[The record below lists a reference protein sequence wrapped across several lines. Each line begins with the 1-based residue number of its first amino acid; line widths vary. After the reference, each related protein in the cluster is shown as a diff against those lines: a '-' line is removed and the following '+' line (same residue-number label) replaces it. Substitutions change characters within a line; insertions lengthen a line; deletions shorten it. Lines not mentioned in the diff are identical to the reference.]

1 MDAGLLYRF
10 EDYALD
16 TGRHELRRGVTLVA
30 VEPQV
35 FDLLVFLLSN
45 RDRVVSKEDLLAS
58 VWGGRIVSESTL
70 DSRINAARRAIGDT
84 GRDQR
89 LLRTIIGKGV
99 RFVGAVQERLSES
112 ERVIAEPPPRLSIVV
127 LPFANLSNDP
137 EQDYFADGVVEEI
150 TTAIARV
157 PSLFVIARNSAFTYK
172 GRAVD
177 VKQVARE
184 LGVRFVLEGSVRKA
198 GNRVRIVGQLIDA
211 EAGSH
216 LWVDRFEGGLDQVF
230 ELQDQIASSVAGAI
244 EPKLRLAE
252 IERVTRKP
260 TGSLDAYDL
269 FLRGLAQF
277 HRYTAE
283 ALSEC
288 VLLLRRAVALDPDY
302 AVAAALISNC
312 QLMRQAQGWGM
323 LSAADLSCAVE
334 LAHQAIERGR
344 DDPEALAWAAGAL
357 LFFAGEHTIVGGALN
372 RALAVNPN
380 AAHAWGING
389 WLYAVLAQPDRAIP
403 ALQQAIRLS
412 PLDPLTW
419 IFAAGLAM
427 AHLTTRQFEEAIAWA
442 DRSLQCQPRYISA
455 MRIKLVAT
463 AHLGRREATQLVL
476 AQLLALLPGLTI
488 AQTRALLG
496 PAMCPELWD
505 LYEQGLRVAG
515 LPD

>member
-1 MDAGLLYRF
+1 VDGGLLYRF

-16 TGRHELRRGVTLVA
+16 TGRRELRRGLALVA

-35 FDLLVFLLSN
+35 FDLLVFLLSK

-70 DSRINAARRAIGDT
+70 DSRINAARRAIGDS

-89 LLRTIIGKGV
+89 LIRTIIGKGV
-99 RFVGAVQERLSES
+99 RFIGTVEEQPPES
-112 ERVIAEPPPRLSIVV
+112 APATAAPTPRLSIVV
-127 LPFANLSNDP
+127 LPFGNLSNDP

-184 LGVRFVLEGSVRKA
+184 LGVHYVLEGSIRKA
-198 GNRVRIVGQLIDA
+198 ADRVRITGQLIEA
-211 EAGSH
+211 ETASH
-216 LWVDRFEGGLDQVF
+216 LWVDRFEGTLDNIF
-230 ELQDQIASSVAGAI
+230 ELQDRVASGVAGAI

-269 FLRGLAQF
+269 FLRGLAEF
-277 HRYTAE
+277 HKYTPH
-283 ALSEC
+283 ALSQA
-288 VLLLRRAVALDPDY
+288 VSLLCQGLTLDPDY
-302 AVAAALISNC
+302 ALPAALISEC
-312 QLMRQAQGWGM
+312 QLLRQAQGWGTV
-323 LSAADLSCAVE
+323 SANDISEALGW
-334 LAHQAIERGR
+334 AHHAIERGR

-357 LFFAGEHTIVGGALN
+357 LFFAGEHTIVAGALD
-372 RALAVNPN
+372 RALAINPN
-380 AAHAWGING
+380 AAFAWAMNG
-389 WLYAVLAQPDRAIP
+389 WLYAVLAQPKRAIP
-403 ALQQAIRLS
+403 ALRQAIRLS

-427 AHLTTRQFEEAIAWA
+427 AHLTMRQFEEAIAWA
-442 DRSLQCQPRYISA
+442 DRSLHYQPRYISA
-455 MRIKLVAT
+455 LRIKLVAT
-463 AHLGRREATQLVL
+463 AHFGGRDASQKLLT
-476 AQLLALLPGLTI
+476 QLLALLPGLTI
-488 AQTRALLG
+488 GQTRALLG
-496 PAMCPELWD
+496 QAMCPELWD
-505 LYEQGLRVAG
+505 LYEQGLRIAG